1 MEGNKPSNS
10 KPFVCYS
17 GNLRLLQAEQ
27 LGYEVTGK
35 SDIKE
40 SVNEANIK
48 DIEQVLKKKSAKK
61 IDGMYMDM
69 TTANAIMTVYKA
81 LGQSNKKKFAKL
93 PLKKMVSVAWK
104 LVK

>member
-1 MEGNKPSNS
+1 
-10 KPFVCYS
+10 
-17 GNLRLLQAEQ
+17 
-27 LGYEVTGK
+27 
-35 SDIKE
+35 
-40 SVNEANIK
+40 
-48 DIEQVLKKKSAKK
+48 
-61 IDGMYMDM
+61 MDM